1 MKKMQKGFTLVE
13 VIIVLVIIAI
23 LSVMLIPSLTGYID
37 NAKRSQVLAE
47 CKMATAAAQTL
58 YGDYFASPTSI
69 TYDEVETLAEVPG
82 EVTLIATKS
91 GDDHVVVHLTYQN
104 NGLTC
109 TYCKYY
115 SSCAEHTMLFSF
127 SDGIGGEPGAGDG
140 EDGSGGTDPGGNV
153 GGNADIIDIY
163 TPDGTDQYRTI
174 GDIIVAVDTEKENG
188 GWGIGASR
196 NDIFYWSGSHYIV
209 SDGSIYL
216 KIDEA
221 QSWLVTLLGEHK
233 IHKINPTVKA
243 PSLETTI
250 AGDVAGFDDGSG
262 TTVYRIFNPFPL
274 GVNSDL
280 TAIDQ
285 WNYENSWVDINNKVN

>member
-1 MKKMQKGFTLVE
+1 MKKTQKGFTLVE

-23 LSVMLIPSLTGYID
+23 LSVMLVPSLTGYID

-58 YGDYFASPTSI
+58 YGDYFASVNEI
-69 TYDEVETLAEVPG
+69 TYDEIEDLAEVPG
-82 EVTLIATKS
+82 EVTLVARNEAVDK
-91 GDDHVVVHLTYQN
+91 HVVVHLTYQN

-115 SSCAEHTMLFSF
+115 SSCSEHDMLFSF
-127 SDGIGGEPGAGDG
+127 TDGIGGEPGADEGDG
-140 EDGSGGTDPGGNV
+140 NTNPGGNV
-153 GGNADIIDIY
+153 GGNENIIDIY

-188 GWGIGASR
+188 GWGLGASR
-196 NDIFYWSGSHYIV
+196 NDIFYWNGSHYIV

-233 IHKINPTVKA
+233 IHKINPTVKPS

-250 AGDVAGFDDGSG
+250 AGDVAGFDNGNG
-262 TTVYRIFNPFPL
+262 TTIYRIFNPFPL

-280 TAIDQ
+280 TAIDS
-285 WNYENSWVDINNKVN
+285 WNYENSWVDINNKIN